1 MIKKQLLLLILLI
14 SGYFCYADPI
24 FNQNSY
30 RWRNDNGSQTSA
42 TWKAG
47 LNTPSVANTLNQP
60 IRLRMEVD
68 NSSTSS
74 FSSANASFNTTPLQ
88 YRKNAGAWVT
98 ITTSTANDFY
108 FISSANVSNGAG
120 TSQQTSSG
128 TFAQGIFKSN
138 DINTTIFLNKITRT
152 EIEYSIATSVAYDKT
167 ATYNFQLA
175 NLNNYIQY
183 PTLNPNPSYCSTIA
197 TPTASNVSYVV
208 GQVAT
213 ALTATTGEIGLL
225 WYTVATGGTGVTTAP
240 TPSTATS
247 GNTSYW
253 VSSTNANGCESARV
267 EIVVTV
273 ILPATHLN
281 FDGVNDIVNFGN
293 TTTNALAG
301 SSFVTAEAWINIP
314 NTTGTK
320 SIVSNHISSSTQF
333 NLLISNNTLN

>member
-108 FISSANVSNGAG
+108 FISSANVRDR
-120 TSQQTSSG
+120 
-128 TFAQGIFKSN
+128 KS
-138 DINTTIFLNKITRT
+138 
-152 EIEYSIATSVAYDKT
+152 
-167 ATYNFQLA
+167 
-175 NLNNYIQY
+175 
-183 PTLNPNPSYCSTIA
+183 
-197 TPTASNVSYVV
+197 VV
-208 GQVAT
+208 
-213 ALTATTGEIGLL
+213 
-225 WYTVATGGTGVTTAP
+225 
-240 TPSTATS
+240 
-247 GNTSYW
+247 
-253 VSSTNANGCESARV
+253 
-267 EIVVTV
+267 
-273 ILPATHLN
+273 
-281 FDGVNDIVNFGN
+281 
-293 TTTNALAG
+293 
-301 SSFVTAEAWINIP
+301 
-314 NTTGTK
+314 
-320 SIVSNHISSSTQF
+320 
-333 NLLISNNTLN
+333 